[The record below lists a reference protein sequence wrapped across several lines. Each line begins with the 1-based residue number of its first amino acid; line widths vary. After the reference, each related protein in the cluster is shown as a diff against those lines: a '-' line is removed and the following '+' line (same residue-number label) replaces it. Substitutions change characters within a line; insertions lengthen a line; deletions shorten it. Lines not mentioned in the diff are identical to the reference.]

1 MACVRDNLHYTF
13 RKIDGYNLPFNF
25 VISER
30 EPGKSTAAN
39 LDKIYKDWKEHR
51 YQSVIVKRQVNHIT
65 DSYIDD
71 IGKCIN
77 KFTDDNVVL
86 EYKHSELQQGIVN
99 VRIKG
104 EDFCRIVALSV
115 KMSALKSLI
124 VLNLKYMLFDEFICN
139 PKWDE
144 KYLKDEA
151 SRFMEIYN
159 TYKREAVDGRLK
171 CYFLGNPYSLYN
183 PYFMFF
189 DVDTAK
195 LKRGAIVTDG
205 KRYVIECYEM
215 NPLLKAKILKENPLA
230 EMDNSYARYAF
241 DGLNVNDANI
251 TIRKVVPDHYPMRFV
266 FRVQGKCIAVHSANW
281 IHVDIN
287 EAEFAY
293 YARFIDPS
301 SVSKRR
307 DIICFDFDELV
318 ENTALLSSE
327 DRNMFSKLKRA
338 IQRRDI
344 AFSSIECYYLL
355 EEVYFN
361 L

>member
-1 MACVRDNLHYTF
+1 MHYNF
-13 RKIDGYNLPFNF
+13 RKIDGYNKPINIT
-25 VISER
+25 ISAR
-30 EPGKSTAAN
+30 EASKSTSFN
-39 LDKIYKDWKEHR
+39 LDKAYFKWKKDGSTCLYLVR
-51 YQSVIVKRQVNHIT
+51 QIVEINEALIESIQDNI
-65 DSYIDD
+65 
-71 IGKCIN
+71 IN

-104 EDFCRIVALSV
+104 EDFIRIVALSV

-189 DVDTAK
+189 DVDTTK
-195 LKRGAIVTDG
+195 LRRGAIVTDG

-215 NPLLKAKILKENPLA
+215 KKELKEKILRENPLA
-230 EMDNSYARYAF
+230 SMDNAYSKYAF
-241 DGLNVNDANI
+241 DGLNINDANI
-251 TIRKVVPDHYPMRFV
+251 IIRNTIPEHYPLRYV
-266 FRVQGKCIAVHSANW
+266 FRVQRKCLAIYSADW
-281 IHVDIN
+281 MHVDMKTT
-287 EAEFAY
+287 EFAY
-293 YARFIDPS
+293 YCKFIDPS

-318 ENTALLSSE
+318 ENTALLSPD
-327 DRNMFSKLKRA
+327 DRMKFSKLKTAMRN
-338 IQRRDI
+338 RDI
-344 AFSSIECYYLL
+344 AFSTIECYYLL